1 LCGYLGSINPLTAEA
16 ADIDL
21 LTLKQELWVIELDLD
36 NLVELTRN
44 KHFEFSALPRFPG
57 VTRDISFLISKDI
70 PYNIIEQ
77 SIRSVDVNLVQNV
90 AVFDEYRGKQVPDDK
105 RSVSLRIFI
114 QDMEKTLTDERVDK
128 LIASVLQMLEQTW
141 HITMR

>member
-1 LCGYLGSINPLTAEA
+1 
-16 ADIDL
+16 
-21 LTLKQELWVIELDLD
+21 
-36 NLVELTRN
+36 
-44 KHFEFSALPRFPG
+44 
-57 VTRDISFLISKDI
+57 
-70 PYNIIEQ
+70 
-77 SIRSVDVNLVQNV
+77 
-90 AVFDEYRGKQVPDDK
+90 VPDDK